1 MFILYNIM
9 KRLSIKKSNAY
20 ADFIKSHIISKANKD
35 TIIPTHTSIKGGSY
49 YISEKD
55 IDTFYKLYYEHV
67 FKNGSKEYLVERQ
80 LINNGPILLDLDLKY
95 TPSVNERQ
103 HKEDDIVIIIDLLF
117 DSLKELVVLDE
128 NTTIPVYVFEKPNVN
143 IQKDHADT
151 KDGIH
156 IVIGIKLSHQL
167 QLILREKVISQ
178 IDDYVN
184 LPITNTWEDVFDIS
198 ISRGSTPWQL
208 YGSMKPNHDAYILTY
223 NYKIDYDSS
232 DGTISVSEQQ
242 VDGFINGPDKLKL
255 ISARYEDHISL
266 ELTKYSKEKIEQ
278 QIQEKKKISLA
289 GIKRYVYNSSVNL
302 NIRSEQQLNTEIEK
316 FFHEDNLRSNDYHLK
331 EIHQYTMILP
341 DSYSHRYDEWI
352 KVGWALKNTDD
363 RLFLTW
369 IKFSTKSNKFKYSDI
384 SQRYDEWQRFD
395 HGGHCLSS
403 RSIIYWAKHYWD
415 NKEKEENVE
424 NEFNKIAKTCVNYY
438 VEKTITENQT
448 DFDFAKVLT
457 QMFSNQFVCVAFKN
471 DMWYKYEQHRWIPME
486 CGIKLKYL
494 ISTDMHDVYQDKII
508 TCTGQFN
515 AYDQEDD
522 FWNDTEKRVTIMSK
536 ICTTLKD
543 NGKKDK
549 IMKEA
554 RVLFYDNKFIEK
566 IDANPNLLGFDN
578 GIVDFKE
585 KRFRPGY
592 PHDYISKSTKINY
605 IPLEEIR
612 NDPEK
617 SKQITEIE
625 TFMSQLFPDKT
636 LCKYIWELLA
646 SCLIGINYNQTFNI
660 FMGIGSNGKSLL
672 LKLMKNILGEY
683 YELLPLSYIT
693 QKRTSVGQASSE
705 IAKLQGV
712 RLTGTNES
720 SENDKFN
727 EGVIKELTGGDPIQ
741 ARALWKDSITFV
753 PQCKVILATNNLP
766 EITATDEGTWR
777 RIRQIPFESRF
788 VDKPVHD
795 DPLHPYQFKKDMT
808 LETKINNWNE
818 TFMAML
824 VDIVFKTN
832 GIVNDCDKVMACSNE
847 YRSGQDVIVKFM
859 TEKIRKAEGKKVQ
872 KGALTEEY
880 GQWFRT
886 NFGKRP
892 PKMSKLFEAM
902 NQKFGKFEVH
912 KCWRNVEI
920 IYDEGSSD
928 SDSDSD

>member
-1 MFILYNIM
+1 MP
-9 KRLSIKKSNAY
+9 IKKNAFT
-20 ADFIKSHIISKANKD
+20 DFLKSHVISKANKD
-35 TIIPTHTSIKGGSY
+35 TIIPTHTSIAGGSY
-49 YISEKD
+49 YISDND
-55 IDTFYKLYYEHV
+55 IDIFYKLYYEHV
-67 FKNGSKEYLVERQ
+67 FTKGEKEFLVERQ
-80 LINNGPILLDLDLKY
+80 LPNDNSPILVDIDLKY
-95 TPSVNERQ
+95 APSITTRQ
-103 HKEDDIVIIIDLLF
+103 HTEEDINVILDLYF
-117 DSLKELVVLDE
+117 DNLKELLVLDE
-128 NTTIPVYVFEKPNVN
+128 NLDIPVYIFEKPNVN
-143 IQKDHADT
+143 VQKDHADT

-156 IVIGIKLSHQL
+156 ILIGLKLSHTL
-167 QLILREKVISQ
+167 QLILRDKIISQ
-178 IDDYVN
+178 IDEYLN

-208 YGSMKPNHDAYILTY
+208 YGSRKPNNDAYVLTY
-223 NYKIDYDSS
+223 NYKIQYDSS
-232 DGTISVSEQQ
+232 DSTISCYEQQ
-242 VDGFINGPDKLKL
+242 VDGFINNYEKLKL
-255 ISARYEDHISL
+255 ISARNENHISC
-266 ELTKYSKEKIEQ
+266 ELTEYSKNIIEEKNN
-278 QIQEKKKISLA
+278 EKKKNSIK
-289 GIKRYVYNSSVNL
+289 GIKRYTYNSSVNL
-302 NIRSEQQLNTEIEK
+302 NIRNEQQLNNELEN
-316 FFHEDNLRSNDYHLK
+316 FFHEDNLRSTDYHLK

-341 DSYSHRYDEWI
+341 DHYSHRYDEWI

-369 IKFSTKSNKFKYSDI
+369 MKFSSKSNKFKYSDI
-384 SQRYDEWQRFD
+384 PERYDEWQRFD
-395 HGGHCLSS
+395 QGSHCLSS
-403 RSIIYWAKHYWD
+403 RSITYWAKHYWD
-415 NKEKEENVE
+415 KKEKEDKVE
-424 NEFNKIAKTCVNYY
+424 NEYNKIEKTSINYY
-438 VEKTITENQT
+438 VEKTISENQT
-448 DFDFAKVLT
+448 DFDFAKVLK
-457 QMFSNQFVCVAFKN
+457 QMFGNQFVCVAYKN
-471 DMWYKYEQHRWIPME
+471 DMWYQYEQHRWKPME
-486 CGIKLKYL
+486 CGVKLKYL
-494 ISTDMHDVYQDKII
+494 ISTDMHDVYQDKILA
-508 TCTGQFN
+508 CTGQFN
-515 AYDQEDD
+515 IYDQEDD
-522 FWNDTEKRVTIMSK
+522 FWNETEKRVNTMSK

-554 RVLFYDNKFIEK
+554 RILFYDNKFIEN
-566 IDANPNLLGFDN
+566 IDANEYLLGFEN

-585 KRFRPGY
+585 KIFRNGY
-592 PHDYISKSTKINY
+592 PHDYVSKSTKINY
-605 IPLEEIR
+605 IPLDEIKKC
-612 NDPEK
+612 PKK
-617 SKQITEIE
+617 SKQIGEI
-625 TFMSQLFPDKT
+625 TNFMKQLFPDEN

-672 LKLMKNILGEY
+672 LKMMKNILGEY

-693 QKRTSVGQASSE
+693 QKRTGVGQASSE

-788 VDKPVHD
+788 VNNPVHD

-832 GIVNDCDKVMACSNE
+832 GIVNDCEKVLASSNE
-847 YRSGQDVIVKFM
+847 YRSGQDVIIKFI
-859 TEKIRKAEGKKVQ
+859 TEKTRQTEGKKIQ

-880 GQWFRT
+880 GQWFRV

-892 PKMSKLFEAM
+892 PKMSKLFAAM
-902 NQKFGKFEVH
+902 DQKFGKFDVH
-912 KCWRNVEI
+912 KCWKNVEI

>member
-1 MFILYNIM
+1 M
-9 KRLSIKKSNAY
+9 KRISIKKGGLS
-20 ADFIKSHIISKANKD
+20 DFLKSHVISKANKD
-35 TIIPTHTSIKGGSY
+35 TIISTHTSIKGGSY
-49 YISEKD
+49 YISDND
-55 IDTFYKLYYEHV
+55 IDEFYRLYYDDV
-67 FKNGSKEYLVERQ
+67 FVKGNKEFLVERQ
-80 LINNGPILLDLDLKY
+80 LSNDKSPILIDIDLKY
-95 TPSVNERQ
+95 APNITTRQ
-103 HKEDDIVIIIDLLF
+103 HTEEDIAVILDLYF
-117 DSLKELVVLDE
+117 DNLKELLVLDE
-128 NTTIPVYVFEKPNVN
+128 SLDIPVYIFEKPNVN

-156 IVIGIKLSHQL
+156 ILIGLKLSHTL
-167 QLILREKVISQ
+167 QLILREKIISQ
-178 IDDYVN
+178 IDEYLN

-208 YGSMKPNHDAYILTY
+208 YGSRKPENDAYVLTY
-223 NYKIDYDSS
+223 NYKIQYDSS
-232 DGTISVSEQQ
+232 DSTISCYEQQ
-242 VDGFINGPDKLKL
+242 VDGFINNYEKLKL
-255 ISARYEDHISL
+255 ISARNENNI
-266 ELTKYSKEKIEQ
+266 EFKLTEYSNTIVEEKNN
-278 QIQEKKKISLA
+278 EKKKHSMK
-289 GIKRYVYNSSVNL
+289 GIKRYTYNSSVNL
-302 NIRSEQQLNTEIEK
+302 NIRNEKQLNTELENL
-316 FFHEDNLRSNDYHLK
+316 FHEDNLRSTDYHLK

-341 DSYSHRYDEWI
+341 DYYNHRYDEWI

-369 IKFSTKSNKFKYSDI
+369 MKFSSKSSKFNYSDI
-384 SQRYDEWQRFD
+384 SQRHDEWQRFD
-395 HGGHCLSS
+395 QGSHCLSS
-403 RSIIYWAKHYWD
+403 RSIEYWAKHYWD

-424 NEFNKIAKTCVNYY
+424 NEYNKICKTSVNYY

-448 DFDFAKVLT
+448 DFDFAKVLK
-457 QMFSNQFVCVAFKN
+457 QMFGNQFVCVAYKS
-471 DMWYKYEQHRWIPME
+471 DMWFQYEKHRWIPME
-486 CGIKLKYL
+486 CGVKLKYL
-494 ISTDMHDVYQDKII
+494 ISTDMHDVYQDKILSS
-508 TCTGQFN
+508 TGQFN
-515 AYDQEDD
+515 VYDQEDD
-522 FWNDTEKRVTIMSK
+522 YWNETEKRVNIMSQV
-536 ICTTLKD
+536 CTKLKD

-549 IMKEA
+549 VMKEA
-554 RVLFYDNKFIEK
+554 RILFYDNKFIEN
-566 IDANPNLLGFDN
+566 IDANEYLLGFEN

-585 KRFRPGY
+585 KIFRNGY
-592 PHDYISKSTKINY
+592 PHDYVSKSTKINY
-605 IPLEEIR
+605 IPLEDIKKC
-612 NDPEK
+612 PKK
-617 SKQITEIE
+617 SKQVDEITV
-625 TFMSQLFPDKT
+625 FMKQLFPDEQ

-672 LKLMKNILGEY
+672 LKIMKNILGEY

-693 QKRTSVGQASSE
+693 QKRTSVGQATSE

-777 RIRQIPFESRF
+777 RIRKIPFESRF
-788 VDKPVHD
+788 VDKPVD
-795 DPLHPYQFKKDMT
+795 NDPIHPYQFKKDMT

-818 TFMAML
+818 SFMSML

-832 GIVNDCDKVMACSNE
+832 GIVNDCDKVLASSKE
-847 YRSGQDVIVKFM
+847 YRSGQDVIIKFI
-859 TEKIRKAEGKKVQ
+859 TEKTKPCEGKKIQ

-880 GQWFRT
+880 GQWFRV

-902 NQKFGKFEVH
+902 DQKFGKFDVH
-912 KCWRNVEI
+912 KYWKNVEI
-920 IYDEGSSD
+920 IYEEGDDD